1 MVTDGAAA
9 CRARVLLTKKEPV
22 EPSIFGAGSIFLAA
36 VRCISWKPHKI
47 YLSYFSGVFL
57 L

>member
-47 YLSYFSGVFL
+47 YLSYF
-57 L
+57 